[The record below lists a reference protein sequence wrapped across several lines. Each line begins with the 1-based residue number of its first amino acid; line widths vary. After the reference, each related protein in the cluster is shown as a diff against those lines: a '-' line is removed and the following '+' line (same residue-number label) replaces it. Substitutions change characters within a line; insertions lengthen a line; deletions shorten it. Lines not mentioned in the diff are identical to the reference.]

1 MNLQTRLLLST
12 LLLAGCAPSPRVS
25 PPTTPNDSARAAWAA
40 LEIRD
45 YRFDFERQ
53 CFCVR
58 EAVEPVTIDVRSGE
72 IAAVRSRSTGDEIL
86 VSDMVQW
93 HTVEELFRLI
103 EEAEAEGQDVRVEY
117 DTLGYPRRI
126 EIGSL
131 AADAGVIYTIS
142 RLERLP

>member
-1 MNLQTRLLLST
+1 MNLPTRLLLSA
-12 LLLAGCAPSPRVS
+12 LILAGCAPAQPGS
-25 PPTTPNDSARAAWAA
+25 PPATPNDSARATWAA
-40 LEIRD
+40 QEIQD

-72 IAAVRSRSTGDEIL
+72 IAAVRSRSTGEEMPM
-86 VSDMVQW
+86 SDMVQW
-93 HTVEELFRLI
+93 YTVEELFRLI
-103 EEAEAEGQDVRVEY
+103 DEAEAEGQDVRVEY

-142 RLERLP
+142 RMERLP